1 MDMLIQIEKQKYH
14 FEFQL
19 LEDNMA
25 IRMYEYSAKKTIREI
40 ERKLFILI
48 PFQQVQLN
56 NRMNNISRRS
66 AEAKHQITLEMYKFH
81 QDVKKGLELL
91 EHLGEVP
98 QLLRDKIMVQMDLEI
113 LKNWFKLAIKVESIT
128 EFEKKIGE

>member
-113 LKNWFKLAIKVESIT
+113 LKDWFKLAIKVESIT

>member
-25 IRMYEYSAKKTIREI
+25 IRMYEYSAKETIREI

-113 LKNWFKLAIKVESIT
+113 LKDWFKLAIKVESIT